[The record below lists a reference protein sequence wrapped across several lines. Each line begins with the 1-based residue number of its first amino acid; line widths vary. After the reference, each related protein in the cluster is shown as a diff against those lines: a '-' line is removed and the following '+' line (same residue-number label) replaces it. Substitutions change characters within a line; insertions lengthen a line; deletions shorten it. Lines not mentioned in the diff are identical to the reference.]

1 MRKYV
6 IICQRVTM
14 ALNIRQQIELGNN
27 LLDEFHRLDKEVADW
42 GLLQYGDNR
51 AILTHDIEFFNDQSE
66 KFIDRLQDDIDSRTI
81 HLKSKQRE
89 YVNDYE
95 IGSPKLNDFYS
106 YGITIEQI
114 VKKLKTLKDG
124 SPKSQPKQDG
134 KFHYIAKDKVLYR
147 DNNEL
152 RIRSQFFK
160 SESIFEV
167 VFENA
172 PEWVPAIEIGD
183 RQEEK
188 SEQAGDIDNE
198 PYRWIRPACTRL
210 NKKIRCRFEI
220 EFDLLEKGEQQV
232 RLNPKAI

>member
-1 MRKYV
+1 
-6 IICQRVTM
+6 M
-14 ALNIRQQIELGNN
+14 ALNTKQQIELGNN
-27 LLDEFHRLDKEVADW
+27 LLDEFHRLDKEITDW

-51 AILTHDIEFFNDQSE
+51 AILIHDIEFFNGQSE
-66 KFIDRLQDDIDSRTI
+66 KYIDRLQGSIDSKTI
-81 HLKSKQRE
+81 HFQSRQRE

-95 IGSPKLNDFYS
+95 IGSPELNDFYS

-124 SPKSQPKQDG
+124 SPKSQLKQDG
-134 KFHYIAKDKVLYR
+134 RFRYIAKDKVLYR
-147 DNNEL
+147 DSNEL
-152 RIRSQFFK
+152 HIRSQFFK

-188 SEQAGDIDNE
+188 SGRAGDIDNE
-198 PYRWIRPACTRL
+198 PYKWIRPACTRL

-232 RLNPKAI
+232 RLNPKAM